1 MTEKAP
7 DDGIFKRMLLGLV
20 LGFVGGFACAIIV
33 AYLRGLDFSSDP
45 VATNQWLWP
54 RVLRYA
60 ILDAAPLGAIYM
72 SLASISLL
80 RAEKLVP
87 ATFAILTVT
96 IIFAL
101 VGEGFVAPL
110 SPFWLDASIGFWV
123 ACIAIRAQRERRR
136 DQSGWEAYFK

>member
-110 SPFWLDASIGFWV
+110 SPFWLDASIGFWI